1 MNHTLISWFVLQ
13 FGVSFGI
20 CEIID
25 IACRMDTELQVIILG
40 FILQVGWTALIYAS
54 QNGHSNVVEK
64 LLSAGA
70 KPDHHDKVS
79 NLITRV
85 GSDPRH

>member
-1 MNHTLISWFVLQ
+1 MHTLILWFVLQ

-20 CEIID
+20 SEIID
-25 IACRMDTELQVIILG
+25 IAYRMEIKLQVIILG

-54 QNGHSNVVEK
+54 QNGHSIVVEK

-70 KPDHHDKVS
+70 KPDHQDKVS

-85 GSDPRH
+85 GSHPRQ